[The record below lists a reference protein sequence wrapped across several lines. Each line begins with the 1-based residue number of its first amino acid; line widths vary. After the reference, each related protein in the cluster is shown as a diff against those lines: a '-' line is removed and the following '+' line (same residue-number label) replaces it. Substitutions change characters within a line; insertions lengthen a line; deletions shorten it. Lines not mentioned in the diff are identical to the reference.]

1 METYFDYLRA
11 MAPELGSRI
20 VETYPA
26 LQSPKD
32 APAPRLKLAAPFP
45 LARPGPCNHRTGK
58 VPEDGSCC
66 PYRGRVRGREDL
78 HVAGHDPRAR
88 R

>member
-32 APAPRLKLAAPFP
+32 EPAPRLSSLLRSPFP
-45 LARPGPCNHRTGK
+45 PRPSP
-58 VPEDGSCC
+58 S
-66 PYRGRVRGREDL
+66 
-78 HVAGHDPRAR
+78 RAWPST
-88 R
+88 